1 MPTTILLDEPEF
13 GLHPAAIQLLINL
26 LQSAATRTQVIVSTQ
41 SVTLINQLKQ
51 ESFIIV
57 DRKEEQ
63 STFRK
68 LTHEELDE
76 WVEDYGLGDMW
87 EKKYY
92 RRSPL
97 KKNIWGWKEFN
108 TSLKGKPKKSFVK
121 DIMNPIFDTKGLFL
135 TPDYY

>member
-1 MPTTILLDEPEF
+1 MPTTILLDEPEL
-13 GLHPAAIQLLINL
+13 GLHPAAIQLLIHL

-51 ESFIIV
+51 ESIIIV

-76 WVEDYGLGDMW
+76 WLEDYGLGDMW
-87 EKKYY
+87 EK
-92 RRSPL
+92 
-97 KKNIWGWKEFN
+97 NIIG
-108 TSLKGKPKKSFVK
+108 GRP
-121 DIMNPIFDTKGLFL
+121 
-135 TPDYY
+135 